1 MGAVAQKTM
10 EKFTQ
15 IAETE
20 ITEKGLHEI
29 VEAALQ
35 KCSYEK
41 LF

>member
-20 ITEKGLHEI
+20 ITEKGLHSRSSPPE
-29 VEAALQ
+29 VFL
-35 KCSYEK
+35 
-41 LF
+41 